1 MRKTI
6 PVGPSLRVE
15 GVTSR
20 PAPNNV
26 LNTQQARATTI
37 TSLASDVVDSQSE
50 RLHLPAATSVTT
62 DHAAKVNA
70 GKPEAHIAVL
80 DVDVRDKKQ
89 LQAIYMPFLVNGG
102 VFVPAT
108 KEYEI
113 GETVYLQLHLFK
125 EGDVYPVAGQVAW
138 VTPKHAVYKRIQG
151 IGVHFM
157 DDEVAQRT
165 KQKIEEL
172 LQSATSSDKSTHT
185 L

>member
-6 PVGPSLRVE
+6 PVGPSLRVD
-15 GVTSR
+15 GVTSH

-26 LNTQQARATTI
+26 PNTQQARATTV
-37 TSLASDVVDSQSE
+37 TPLVSDVVDSQPQLS
-50 RLHLPAATSVTT
+50 HLPAAT
-62 DHAAKVNA
+62 VNA

-151 IGVHFM
+151 IGVHFV
-157 DDEVAQRT
+157 DDEVARHT

-172 LQSATSSDKSTHT
+172 LQSVASSNQSTHT